1 MKKPEIIIIDHL
13 PIILDVNIEIAKP
26 LSYIR
31 RCVICKGM
39 ADKAMLRPN
48 KRTASIPTGN
58 NIELGLGGVN
68 SSNLFENKLS
78 LDETSE

>member
-13 PIILDVNIEIAKP
+13 PIVLDANIEIAKP

-39 ADKAMLRPN
+39 ADKAMLRTK
-48 KRTASIPTGN
+48 KRTTRIPAGNDTSVELSDIHGN
-58 NIELGLGGVN
+58 NLL
-68 SSNLFENKLS
+68 ENKLS
-78 LDETSE
+78 LEEISE